1 MIKSRSF
8 IDAHRASSQ
17 PEVSLPAID
26 DLVLFSPLPP
36 QPNGIA
42 DYCFELL
49 TGFKSEFQCTV
60 VVADGAGG
68 ARAPAGV
75 TVISESEYIRR
86 EALFR
91 RMLHVYQVGNNP
103 DHIYMLPYIT
113 ERPGLLVLH
122 DPSLHHLLSCA
133 SADVGDFSRYTNALE
148 AEHGAAGRVLGEQ
161 FRQYKLR
168 ETSMFYDM
176 PMIRGLVGPSLG
188 TIVHSRFA
196 QAKVLAR
203 VPDATVT
210 VVPHQYLPLDLSRID
225 TPESV
230 RQRFGLGDNDILFAS
245 FGFVTRSKRLDLV
258 LRSLAAIRDR
268 LPPFKYVI
276 AGELKPLEVDIPALV
291 SELGLTDCVTTTD
304 YVEERDFSALVRAA
318 DVVVNLR
325 HPIGG
330 ETSGTMIRALGAG
343 ACVVVV
349 DRGPFAEI
357 PDGAAIRLTWDRT
370 FPQRLADA
378 LLTLA
383 KDRDLRRRVGLSASR
398 YTAVNN
404 SIHATIRGYQKAVQ
418 QATKRAVPQWACE
431 VVWEFLSPQALTR
444 INILAA
450 NADRDLPL
458 PCWFIAGVMPVS
470 SSRIQALWIGDARE
484 ISLLSNL
491 GYPDGAVQ
499 VLASPSQAALA
510 AQAPRSFDWIL
521 FRFGGRPSDFAI
533 LDKHIAALNR
543 LLAFGGLLILH
554 SVVGHVD
561 YQMPLIRSA
570 ISRITASHGFHLDAY
585 VTGGVSGIFGP
596 PGASTTADEQEE
608 RCWRLSKISETFGSE
623 TGQHY
628 ADLHNPVL
636 LDNR

>member
-1 MIKSRSF
+1 MTQSRSLT
-8 IDAHRASSQ
+8 DAHGDSSQ

-26 DLVLFSPLPP
+26 DLVMFSPLPP

-42 DYCFELL
+42 DYSFELL
-49 TGFKSEFQCTV
+49 TGLRSELQCTV

-75 TVISESEYIRR
+75 TVISENEYIRR
-86 EALFR
+86 ETHFR
-91 RMLHVYQVGNNP
+91 RMPHIYQVGNNP

-161 FRQYKLR
+161 FRQYTLR
-168 ETSMFYDM
+168 ETAMFYDM

-196 QAKVLAR
+196 QSKVLAR

-210 VVPHQYLPLDLSRID
+210 VVPHQYLPPDLSRID
-225 TPESV
+225 TPKSV
-230 RQRFGLGDNDILFAS
+230 RQRFGLNDNDILFAS
-245 FGFVTRSKRLDLV
+245 FGFVTKSKRLDLV
-258 LRSLAAIRDR
+258 LRSLASIRDR

-276 AGELKPLEVDIPALV
+276 AGELKRLEVDIPALV
-291 SELGLTDCVTTTD
+291 SELGLTDCVATTG
-304 YVEERDFSALVRAA
+304 YLEERDFFALVRAA

-357 PDGAAIRLTWDRT
+357 PDSAAIRLPWDRT

-383 KDRDLRRRVGLSASR
+383 KDRNLRRRVGLSASR

-404 SIHATIRGYQKAVQ
+404 SVHATIRGYQKAVRR
-418 QATKRAVPQWACE
+418 ATARAVPTWTCE
-431 VVWEFLSPQALTR
+431 VAWEFLSPQALTR

-450 NADRDLPL
+450 SADRNLLL
-458 PCWFIAGVMPVS
+458 PCWFTAGVMPVS
-470 SSRIQALWIGDARE
+470 SSRIQALWIGDPRE

-491 GYPDGAVQ
+491 GYPDRSVQ
-499 VLASPSQAALA
+499 VLASPSEAALA
-510 AQAPRSFDWIL
+510 AQAPRNFDWIL
-521 FRFGGRPSDFAI
+521 LRFGGRPSDFAI
-533 LDKHIAALNR
+533 LEKHIAALNR

-554 SVVGHVD
+554 SVVDHAD

-570 ISRITASHGFHLDAY
+570 ISCTTVSHGFHLDAY

-596 PGASTTADEQEE
+596 PGTLGTANVQEE
-608 RCWRLSKISETFGSE
+608 RCWRLCKISETFGSK
-623 TGQHY
+623 TGQQHV
-628 ADLHNPVL
+628 DLHHL
-636 LDNR
+636 LPPDTR